1 MIQVKYS
8 KPISINNVTK
18 LNKNIQTKSFEW
30 KTALKSWF
38 LSFLQS

>member
-18 LNKNIQTKSFEW
+18 LNKNIQTKSFEL
-30 KTALKSWF
+30 KTALKKSI
-38 LSFLQS
+38 LV